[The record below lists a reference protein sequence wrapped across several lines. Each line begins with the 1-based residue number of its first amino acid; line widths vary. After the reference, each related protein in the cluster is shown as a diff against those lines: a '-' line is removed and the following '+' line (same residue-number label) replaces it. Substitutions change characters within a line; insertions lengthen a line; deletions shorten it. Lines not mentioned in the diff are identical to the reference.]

1 MEHIL
6 VAIRDDLA
14 VRFYTPVVVEN
25 EDVAKR
31 YFEDTRKHN
40 EAVAAHPGDYSLW
53 KLGKIDMKEGQIEG
67 LKCPELLERGQ
78 NGGSIKNITLQ
89 N

>member
-1 MEHIL
+1 MECIL

-14 VRFYTPVVVEN
+14 VRFYSPVVVEN
-25 EDVAKR
+25 EEVAKR
-31 YFEDTRKHN
+31 YFEDAQKHN

-78 NGGSIKNITLQ
+78 NGGNIKDFTIQ